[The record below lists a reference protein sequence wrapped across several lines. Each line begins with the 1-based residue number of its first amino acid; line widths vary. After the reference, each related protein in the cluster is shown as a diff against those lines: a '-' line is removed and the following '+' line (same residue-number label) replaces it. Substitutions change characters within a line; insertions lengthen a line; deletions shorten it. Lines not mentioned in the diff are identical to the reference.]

1 VCARVFREPNQ
12 NEYVYPNFIY
22 TVCPKRILNV
32 PVMKEKFLEMSDQN
46 SCSVFNGKSA
56 MLIVLL
62 TDGAISYTC
71 QTHKIFFDSNI
82 ISG

>member
-1 VCARVFREPNQ
+1 VRARVFVEPNQ

-22 TVCPKRILNV
+22 TVCILNV
-32 PVMKEKFLEMSDQN
+32 HVTKEKFLEMSDQN
-46 SCSVFNGKSA
+46 SRSVFTGKSA
-56 MLIVLL
+56 VLIVLL